1 MHVFRRTGQIM
12 EPGFWHSKWD
22 TQQIGFHKKEVN
34 PLLIK
39 YWPRLNLNHSVNSTV
54 FVPLCGKT
62 LDICFLAELGHEV
75 IGCELNETAVE
86 HFFTENDL
94 SYSTIPVG
102 ELQKFVTEQVSIYQ
116 GDLFSL
122 SAEAL
127 SSQEQPAIGA
137 FYDRAALIAWP
148 EEMRLD
154 YVQKL
159 AELIPSKSIG
169 LLVTLDYPQ
178 EALKGPPFAVSND
191 WITTNMAEYFEVE
204 ILSCEDVLNE
214 NPRFI
219 NKEVPWL
226 TESVYRLVRKG

>member
-1 MHVFRRTGQIM
+1 M
-12 EPGFWHSKWD
+12 EPGFWHKKWD
-22 TQQIGFHKKEVN
+22 AQQIGFHQNEVN

-39 YWPRLNLNHSVNSTV
+39 YWPRLKLSPSTSSTV

-75 IGCELNETAVE
+75 IGCELNATAVE

-94 SYSTIPVG
+94 SYSTTPVG
-102 ELQKFVTEQVSIYQ
+102 ELQKFVTEQVSIFQ

-122 SAEAL
+122 SPELLSGQEA
-127 SSQEQPAIGA
+127 QGVDA

-148 EEMRLD
+148 EEMRRD
-154 YVQKL
+154 YVEKL
-159 AELIPSKSIG
+159 AALIPPKSIG
-169 LLVTLDYPQ
+169 LLITLDYPQ

-191 WITTNMAEYFEVE
+191 WVVSNMDEYFEIE
-204 ILSCEDVLNE
+204 LLACEDVLNE

-219 NKEVPWL
+219 KKEVPWL
-226 TESVYRLVRKG
+226 TESVYRLVRKGEYSAAISS

>member
-1 MHVFRRTGQIM
+1 M
-12 EPGFWHSKWD
+12 EPSFWHSKWD
-22 TQQIGFHKKEVN
+22 AQQIGFHRSEVN

-39 YWPRLNLNHSVNSTV
+39 YWPQLNLSHSANTSV

-75 IGCELNETAVE
+75 VGCELNETAVE

-94 SYSTIPVG
+94 RFSTSQEG
-102 ELQKFVTEQVSIYQ
+102 ELKKFVTEQVSIYQ

-122 SAEAL
+122 SPETL
-127 SSQEQPAIGA
+127 SAQEGPAIGA

-154 YVQKL
+154 YVAKL
-159 AELIPSKSIG
+159 AELIPATSIG
-169 LLVTLDYPQ
+169 LLITLDYPQ
-178 EALKGPPFAVSND
+178 ETLKGPPFAVSND
-191 WITTNMAEYFEVE
+191 WIMANMAEFFEVE
-204 ILSCEDVLNE
+204 RLAFEDVLSE

-226 TESVYRLVRKG
+226 TESVYRLIRKA